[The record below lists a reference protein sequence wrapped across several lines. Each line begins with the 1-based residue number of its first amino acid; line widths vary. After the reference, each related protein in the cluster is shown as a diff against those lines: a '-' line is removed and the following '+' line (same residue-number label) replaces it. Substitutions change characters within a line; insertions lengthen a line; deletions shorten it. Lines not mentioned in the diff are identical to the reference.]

1 MNRRPH
7 PPRNQMALDLRRD
20 PKVQLQVHDPAAVLQ
35 AIADLLLGALGEQ
48 VEDDVTP
55 TTTTTTATERGSHEL
70 EDHV

>member
-7 PPRNQMALDLRRD
+7 PPRSQLALDLRRE

-48 VEDDVTP
+48 VEDDAAP
-55 TTTTTTATERGSHEL
+55 TTQEMSSHEL

>member
-7 PPRNQMALDLRRD
+7 HPSNQTTMDLRRD

-48 VEDDVTP
+48 VEDDAAS
-55 TTTTTTATERGSHEL
+55 TTTTELGSHEL
-70 EDHV
+70 EDHI

>member
-55 TTTTTTATERGSHEL
+55 TAMTERGSHEL

>member
-7 PPRNQMALDLRRD
+7 HPRNQMTMDLRRD

-48 VEDDVTP
+48 VEDDATP
-55 TTTTTTATERGSHEL
+55 TTTTERGSHEL
-70 EDHV
+70 EDHI